1 MICIE
6 MPWPPS
12 INNYYTRTSTGVMIN
27 KRGRTYRRDT
37 LLILKKY
44 KLAFTEF
51 ERLHMSVELYAPDKR
66 KRDIDNHLKAL
77 QDALEHAEVFPNDEQ
92 IDRLTVERCCNIPEG
107 LAKVFISVC

>member
-12 INNYYTRTSTGVMIN
+12 INNYYTRTSSGVMLN
-27 KRGRTYRRDT
+27 KRGRTYRREMLP
-37 LLILKKY
+37 LLQKY
-44 KLAFTEF
+44 KFAFTEF
-51 ERLHMSVELYAPDKR
+51 ERLHMSVDLHAPDKR

-77 QDALEHAEVFPNDEQ
+77 QDVLEHAEVFPNDEQ
-92 IDRLTVERCCNIPEG
+92 IDKLVVTRCCNIVGG